1 MTVIHGQF
9 EWDSEKNEINIKKH
23 GFSFEEVLDVFN
35 DHFAIEAID
44 RENSSL
50 EETRYKIIGRVKT
63 QIILFVV
70 YTQKDG
76 HQRLISARHATSTER
91 KFYYDELRKNY
102 FGM

>member
-1 MTVIHGQF
+1 MTVVQGQC
-9 EWDSEKNEINIKKH
+9 EWDSEKNEINVKKH

-35 DHFAIEAID
+35 DHFAIESID

-50 EETRYKIIGRVKT
+50 EETRYELIGRIKT

-76 HQRLISARHATSTER
+76 HQRIISARQATSTER
-91 KFYYDELRKNY
+91 KF
-102 FGM
+102 

>member
-1 MTVIHGQF
+1 MTVVQGQC
-9 EWDSEKNEINIKKH
+9 EWDSKKNEINVKKH

-35 DHFAIEAID
+35 DHFAIESID

-50 EETRYKIIGRVKT
+50 EETRYKLIGRIKT

-76 HQRLISARHATSTER
+76 HQRIISTRHATSTER